1 MKIVDLLLISFI
13 VLLFSCKNN
22 SKNVSQEIVEKNKTI
37 KDTTVKIIKSK
48 VNNNIVKDSIKVD
61 SIKKKKIIKKNP
73 KLKVIIN
80 GKVYYKKNSADKQKG
95 SKNSYIFYDVIKKL
109 HYDIRT
115 GEYEIIPKG
124 EPSEDK
130 PNY

>member
-1 MKIVDLLLISFI
+1 
-13 VLLFSCKNN
+13 
-22 SKNVSQEIVEKNKTI
+22 
-37 KDTTVKIIKSK
+37 
-48 VNNNIVKDSIKVD
+48 
-61 SIKKKKIIKKNP
+61 
-73 KLKVIIN
+73 LKVVIN

-115 GEYEIIPKG
+115 GEYEIKITRG
-124 EPSEDK
+124 DFSEDK